1 MFAGSGWELLESS
14 GQPPL
19 VQHPADPDQRFS
31 IVRVN
36 EFDHA
41 RRTMSVVAL
50 DLSTGELHVF
60 CKVWAVGGSC
70 LGSNCMHTMQVVRD
84 PTAYTLCKFDYIG
97 ILLVL
102 ASSTSSTLLS
112 HSMSAA
118 DGERVLRLVATTFDG
133 TLAIGH
139 TGI

>member
-1 MFAGSGWELLESS
+1 MFAGSGWELIESS
-14 GQPPL
+14 GQAPL

-60 CKVWAVGGSC
+60 CKVWATGGSC
-70 LGSNCMHTMQVVRD
+70 LGPNCMHTTQVVWD
-84 PTAYTLCKFDYIG
+84 PTACILCKVDHMG
-97 ILLVL
+97 SLLGH

-112 HSMSAA
+112 RSMSAA
-118 DGERVLRLVATTFDG
+118 DGE
-133 TLAIGH
+133 
-139 TGI
+139 